1 MAHAIAAVPAL
12 SPPRR
17 LTERLVA
24 MASGWA
30 ALVSVVVFVVFT
42 ALVLPPQAARARE
55 YTGEAGSPDSSF
67 WYTPD
72 QLMGWA
78 AAYGAEGRSAYV
90 TARLTF
96 DVVWPLVYTAM
107 LVLVLGWL
115 LGKATSPGST
125 ARLALLLP
133 LAALLFDYAE
143 NVSAAVVMA
152 RYPETTPVLA
162 WLAPLF
168 TAGKW
173 TTLSLAFLA
182 VPVAAVAAL
191 LARRRA

>member
-17 LTERLVA
+17 LAERLVA
-24 MASGWA
+24 RSSGWA
-30 ALVSVVVFVVFT
+30 ALASVGIFVVFT
-42 ALVLPPQAARARE
+42 ALVLPPQAARARD
-55 YTGEAGSPDSSF
+55 YAGEAGSPDSSF

-72 QLMGWA
+72 RLMAWA
-78 AAYGAEGRSAYV
+78 AAYGPEGRSAYV

-115 LGKATSPGST
+115 LRRATAPGST
-125 ARLALLLP
+125 GRLVLLLP
-133 LAALLFDYAE
+133 IAALLFDYAE
-143 NVSAAVVMA
+143 NISAAVVMA
-152 RYPETTPVLA
+152 RYPESTPVLA
-162 WLAPLF
+162 WLAQVF

-173 TTLSLAFLA
+173 TTLTAAFLA
-182 VPVAAVAAL
+182 VPVAAVAAVL
-191 LARRRA
+191 HRRRA

>member
-1 MAHAIAAVPAL
+1 MAHAIAAVPSL

-17 LTERLVA
+17 LADRLVST
-24 MASGWA
+24 ASGWA
-30 ALVSVVVFVVFT
+30 ALVSVGVFVVFT

-55 YTGEAGSPDSSF
+55 YAGEAGSPDSSF

-72 QLMGWA
+72 QLMAWA
-78 AAYGAEGRSAYV
+78 DAYGAEGRSAYV

-115 LGKATSPGST
+115 LGRATFPGST

-133 LAALLFDYAE
+133 LAAFLFDYAE
-143 NVSAAVVMA
+143 NFCAAVVMA
-152 RYPETTPVLA
+152 RYPEATPVLA
-162 WLAPLF
+162 WLAPIF

-182 VPVAAVAAL
+182 VTVAAVAAL
-191 LARRRA
+191 VARRRA